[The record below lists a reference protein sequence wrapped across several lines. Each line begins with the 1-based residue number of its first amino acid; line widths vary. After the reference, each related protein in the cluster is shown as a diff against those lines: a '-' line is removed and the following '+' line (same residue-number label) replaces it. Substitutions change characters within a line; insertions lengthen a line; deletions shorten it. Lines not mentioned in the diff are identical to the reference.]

1 MLFNQKIG
9 PYGIREAVSPLPL
22 GLSGGDQTMP
32 QSIIR
37 DSLIDASRHHQG
49 IKGYKEGTTAYHI
62 LWLDFIEC
70 FTTTFLRA
78 HSWLNRV
85 DEDDDEHDEVG
96 LKEKPE
102 DTRYIKKITSK

>member
-1 MLFNQKIG
+1 MG
-9 PYGIREAVSPLPL
+9 CPYYHAF
-22 GLSGGDQTMP
+22 
-32 QSIIR
+32 
-37 DSLIDASRHHQG
+37 QG
-49 IKGYKEGTTAYHI
+49 IFKP
-62 LWLDFIEC
+62 LRFDFIEC

-78 HSWLNRV
+78 HSWLNWV